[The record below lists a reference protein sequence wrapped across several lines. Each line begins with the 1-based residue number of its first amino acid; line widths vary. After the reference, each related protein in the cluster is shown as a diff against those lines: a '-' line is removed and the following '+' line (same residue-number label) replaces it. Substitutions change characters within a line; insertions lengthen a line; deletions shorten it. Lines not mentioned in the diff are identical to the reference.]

1 MKRLSRNQRET
12 TEYTEYT
19 DFSQKASPPSH
30 VLLISPLKGIADERH
45 QVVLRRLGGFENH
58 RFGSDKKLFRKNGS

>member
-30 VLLISPLKGIADERH
+30 VLLM
-45 QVVLRRLGGFENH
+45 
-58 RFGSDKKLFRKNGS
+58 KLSSKRYFR